1 MLLVGLTGGIGSG
14 KSTVARLLAGR
25 GAVVIDAD
33 DLARQAVAPGTAG
46 FERVVQVFGRD
57 ILTPDG
63 DLDRRRLG
71 EVVFDHVDRRRELEA
86 IVHPEVARLF
96 MEAVEP
102 YRTTKD
108 VVIYS
113 IPLLV
118 ERGMVDAFDV
128 IVVVVADED
137 RRVERVVRDRGLDR
151 DEVRARIAAQ
161 VTDAE
166 RSRVADVLLDN
177 DGEPGELEVQVD
189 RLWPELTARAAAG
202 R

>member
-14 KSTVARLLAGR
+14 KSTVAGLLAER

-33 DLARQAVAPGTAG
+33 DLARQAVAPGTDG
-46 FERVVQVFGRD
+46 FDRVVRTFGRD
-57 ILTPDG
+57 ILTDEG

-71 EVVFDHVDRRRELEA
+71 DVVFADGDRRRELET

-96 MEAVEP
+96 VEAVEP
-102 YRTTKD
+102 YRTTD
-108 VVIYS
+108 QVVVYS

-118 ERGMVDAFDV
+118 ERGMAGAFDLV
-128 IVVVVADED
+128 VVVVADPD
-137 RRVERVVRDRGLDR
+137 LRVERVVRDRGLDP
-151 DEVRARIAAQ
+151 DEVRARISAQ
-161 VTDAE
+161 VTDDE

-177 DGEPGELEVQVD
+177 DGEPGDLEGQVD
-189 RLWPELTARAAAG
+189 RLWSDLAARSAAG

>member
-33 DLARQAVAPGTAG
+33 DLARQTVAPGTDG
-46 FERVVQVFGRD
+46 FERVVQAFGRD

>member
-14 KSTVARLLAGR
+14 KSTVARLLAER

-33 DLARQAVAPGTAG
+33 DLARQAVAPGTDG
-46 FERVVQVFGRD
+46 FDSVVRTFGRD
-57 ILTPDG
+57 ILTTDG

-71 EVVFDHVDRRRELEA
+71 EVVFADVARRRELEA

-96 MEAVEP
+96 VEAVDPHQE
-102 YRTTKD
+102 TDD
-108 VVIYS
+108 VVVYS

-118 ERGMVDAFDV
+118 ERGMADAFDV
-128 IVVVVADED
+128 VVVVVADAEH
-137 RRVERVVRDRGLDR
+137 RMERVVRDRGLDP

-161 VTDAE
+161 VTDDE

-177 DGEPGELEVQVD
+177 DGEPGELEGQVD
-189 RLWPELTARAAAG
+189 RLWAHLAGRAAAG

>member
-33 DLARQAVAPGTAG
+33 DLARQAVAPDTDG
-46 FERVVQVFGRD
+46 FERVVQAFGRD

-177 DGEPGELEVQVD
+177 DGELGELEAQVD
-189 RLWPELTARAAAG
+189 RVWADLAARAAEG

>member
-33 DLARQAVAPGTAG
+33 DLARQTVAPGTDG
-46 FERVVQVFGRD
+46 FERVVQAFGRD

-86 IVHPEVARLF
+86 IIHPEVARLF

-102 YRTTKD
+102 YRTTED

>member
-14 KSTVARLLAGR
+14 KSTVARQLAER

-33 DLARQAVAPGTAG
+33 DLARQAVAAGTDG
-46 FERVVQVFGRD
+46 FDRVVQTFGRD

-71 EVVFDHVDRRRELEA
+71 ELVFADAARRRELEA

-96 MEAVEP
+96 VEVVAP
-102 YRTTKD
+102 YRTTD
-108 VVIYS
+108 QVVVYS

-118 ERGMVDAFDV
+118 ERGMADAFDV
-128 IVVVVADED
+128 VVVVMADPD
-137 RRVERVVRDRGLDR
+137 HRVERVVRDRGLAP
-151 DEVRARIAAQ
+151 DEVRATMAAQ
-161 VTDAE
+161 VTDDE
-166 RSRVADVLLDN
+166 RSLVADVLLDN
-177 DGEPGELEVQVD
+177 DGEPADLERQVD
-189 RLWPELTARAAAG
+189 RLWSDLAARAAAG

>member
-14 KSTVARLLAGR
+14 KSTVARLLAER
-25 GAVVIDAD
+25 GAAVIDAD
-33 DLARQAVAPGTAG
+33 DLARQAVAPGTDG
-46 FERVVQVFGRD
+46 FDSVVLAFGRE
-57 ILTPDG
+57 ILNAEG

-71 EVVFDHVDRRRELEA
+71 EVVFADVERRRELEA

-96 MEAVEP
+96 VEAVEP
-102 YRTTKD
+102 YRMTD
-108 VVIYS
+108 QVVVYS

-118 ERGMVDAFDV
+118 ERGMADAFDV
-128 IVVVVADED
+128 VVVVVADPA
-137 RRVERVVRDRGLDR
+137 RRVERVVRDRGSDS

-161 VTDAE
+161 VTDDE

-177 DGEPGELEVQVD
+177 DGDTGELERQVD
-189 RLWPELTARAAAG
+189 RLWADLADRAAAG

>member
-14 KSTVARLLAGR
+14 KTTVARLLGAR
-25 GAVVIDAD
+25 GAAVIDAD
-33 DLARQAVAPGTAG
+33 DLARQAVAPGTDG
-46 FERVVQVFGRD
+46 FERVVQAFGRD

>member
-14 KSTVARLLAGR
+14 KSTVARLLAER

-33 DLARQAVAPGTAG
+33 DLARQAVAPGTDG
-46 FERVVQVFGRD
+46 FNLAVQTFGRD
-57 ILTPDG
+57 ILTAEG

-71 EVVFDHVDRRRELEA
+71 EVVFADATRRRELEA

-96 MEAVEP
+96 VETVEP
-102 YRTTKD
+102 YRTTGQ
-108 VVIYS
+108 VVVYS
-113 IPLLV
+113 VPLLV
-118 ERGMVDAFDV
+118 ERGMADAFDV
-128 IVVVVADED
+128 VVVVVADAD
-137 RRVERVVRDRGLDR
+137 RRVKRVVRDRGLDP

-161 VTDAE
+161 VTDDE

-177 DGEPGELEVQVD
+177 DGEPSELERQVD
-189 RLWPELTARAAAG
+189 RLWSDLATRAAAG

>member
-33 DLARQAVAPGTAG
+33 DLARQAVAPGTDG